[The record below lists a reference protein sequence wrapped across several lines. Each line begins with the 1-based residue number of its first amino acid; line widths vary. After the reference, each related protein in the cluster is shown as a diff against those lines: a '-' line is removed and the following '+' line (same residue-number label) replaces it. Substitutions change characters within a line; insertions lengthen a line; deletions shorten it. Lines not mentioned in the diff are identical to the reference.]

1 MNNILSFNEYNGQEL
16 EIIAYENVLNE
27 KSSTGKGIRGF
38 INRRAAGKVRSELE
52 EEIELSKSIMEGI
65 KNGLES
71 ISSSF
76 DSIQKSLDK
85 TNNDKKKGEKQ
96 KLLDDIT
103 KILENS
109 RKSTWD
115 LNELID
121 EGEIDY
127 SGFTANV
134 AISSVAYFGILLT
147 PFRATV
153 MIHKG
158 YKYFFNIV
166 KNTIRKALVMLQLN
180 FDQFS
185 NLIVTQS
192 LRCAGVITATDTS
205 NDIGEFY
212 GNIMAQIAE
221 NKSLGKKQYDK
232 VKKLLDAAKQKFDQ
246 QVKADKM
253 RDAAENLYNNIDPYN
268 NTYTESLKTLR
279 QYASE
284 DVQKELD
291 SIKTSM
297 NKLAG
302 QEADLQIFSELLI
315 AAAEEHAYAVSTS
328 IYNKFAKMTEVF
340 SLPNQQKL
348 IDLILAANKEQ
359 KAEAKKIRDEKKK
372 AKELKEKIELKSKDA
387 EEGLKVFKSLEGVEI
402 EELEGGEVSGEAE
415 IKKYDE
421 SKIKADK
428 WTYEEFKKLNKDD
441 KESLEIWLELHPEV
455 LNKCDRTLRVYID
468 SPYNDGYREYADSL
482 IDYIQPCIQEK
493 DLSEKKGKKKKY
505 ESYILN
511 FEDYIFESEK
521 SSDDSDDEIDMDKIE
536 IDLGWRNK
544 SDGKW
549 VYVDQKDKEVYEKEC
564 KKRFDDLITSVVG
577 DVKDKYSRDDLK
589 KLKKLQDLVDK
600 KYDEASS
607 SSSADDDFYLEIK
620 VYLDKLI
627 DKIEEKKGITYYLN
641 FNKISNESQID
652 YLKSIYVEDESKED
666 VTDVAV
672 TAFEAIGKKLLDDK
686 TFVKESKNLI
696 EDIKNA
702 LKDGKNEISPVT
714 YNLLNKSIKKLE
726 NKRNHDDLDS
736 ENVNDEETK
745 NGEK

>member
-38 INRRAAGKVRSELE
+38 INRRAASKVRSELE

-65 KNGLES
+65 KNGLEA

-76 DSIQKSLDK
+76 DTIQKSLDK
-85 TNNDKKKGEKQ
+85 TDNDKKKGEKQ

-103 KILENS
+103 KILDNS

-192 LRCAGVITATDTS
+192 MRCAGVITATDTS
-205 NDIGEFY
+205 TDIGEFY
-212 GNIMAQIAE
+212 GNITAQLAE
-221 NKSLGKKQYDK
+221 NKSISKRQLEKMKQ
-232 VKKLLDAAKQKFDQ
+232 LLAAAKQKFDQ
-246 QVKADKM
+246 QNRADKM
-253 RDAAENLYNNIDPYN
+253 KDAAENMYNSLDPYT
-268 NTYTESLKTLR
+268 NTYTKSLETLR
-279 QYASE
+279 QYASD
-284 DVQKELD
+284 DVQKNLD
-291 SIKTSM
+291 AIKTSM

-302 QEADLQIFSELLI
+302 QEADLQTFSELLI

-372 AKELKEKIELKSKDA
+372 AKELREKIESKSKDA
-387 EEGLKVFKSLEGVEI
+387 EDGLKVFKSLDGVEI

-428 WTYEEFKKLNKDD
+428 WTYEEFNKLDKDD
-441 KESLEIWLELHPEV
+441 QDSLEIWLEIHPEV
-455 LNKCDRTLRVYID
+455 LKKCDRTLRVYIN
-468 SPYNDGYREYADSL
+468 SPYNEGYREYVDSL

-511 FEDYIFESEK
+511 FEDYIFES
-521 SSDDSDDEIDMDKIE
+521 DNADDKIDLDQLE
-536 IDLGWRNK
+536 LDLGWRNK
-544 SDGKW
+544 SDGNW
-549 VYVDQKDKEVYEKEC
+549 VYINQKDKEVYEEEC
-564 KKRFDDLITSVVG
+564 KKRFDDLIASVLG
-577 DVKDKYSRDDLK
+577 NVKDKYSRDDLK

-620 VYLDKLI
+620 VYLDRLI

-641 FNKISNESQID
+641 FNKISNENQIS
-652 YLKSIYVEDESKED
+652 YLKSIYVEDDSKED
-666 VTDVAV
+666 ATDVAV
-672 TAFEAIGKKLLDDK
+672 TAFEAIGKKLLGDK

-696 EDIKNA
+696 EDIKSA

-726 NKRNHDDLDS
+726 DLRDHDYNGAEED
-736 ENVNDEETK
+736 ETK